1 MLVSFNK
8 DQKKK
13 LHGSSSSL
21 QPNVDFGKA
30 LAKPVRPA
38 SRCKMAFNFIKG
50 PKKLRYGVF
59 ICLLCGSN
67 AAFIHAVVNV
77 IVMPS
82 LNLINLT
89 LQRFRV

>member
-1 MLVSFNK
+1 M
-8 DQKKK
+8 KK

-30 LAKPVRPA
+30 LAKPIWPA
-38 SRCKMAFNFIKG
+38 SRRKMAFHLIKG
-50 PKKLRYGVF
+50 PEKLCYGVF
-59 ICLLCGSN
+59 ICFLCGGY
-67 AAFIHAVVNV
+67 AALIHAVVNV